1 MCDHFTFEGMKKKSG
16 AAAGLCEWVINIIL
30 YYDVV
35 AQVEEKKQ
43 ALRDETS
50 TLEQATT
57 RLSEVKALVADL
69 EAKLTELVAEFDK
82 AMKKNAVMAE
92 AQKCQSELDIAQRLI
107 GPLGAYGVIWEQAVQ
122 QVSRIYCLCP
132 EKCWPRVVLR
142 ANWAS
147 SHGNTAKHL
156 SLPSSS
162 FRGNAMW
169 P

>member
-1 MCDHFTFEGMKKKSG
+1 MGDDFTFEGMKKKSG
-16 AAAGLCEWVINIIL
+16 AVVGVCEWVINIIL

-35 AQVEEKKQ
+35 TQVEPKKQ

-50 TLEQATT
+50 TSEQATT

-69 EAKLTELVAEFDK
+69 EAKLTGFVAEFDK

-107 GPLGAYGVIWEQAVQ
+107 GATGANGVIWEQAVQ

-132 EKCWPRVVLR
+132 EKCW
-142 ANWAS
+142 
-147 SHGNTAKHL
+147 
-156 SLPSSS
+156 
-162 FRGNAMW
+162 
-169 P
+169 